1 MLMATM
7 LAGATLFDGAILV
20 IDATVPCP
28 QPQTREHLKALEIM
42 GVKSVVV
49 VQNKIEV
56 VPKEKVIENYRQIR
70 EFLKDSMYMDA
81 PIIPISA
88 LHRANLDVLIEAI
101 EKAIPTPK
109 RDLTKPLKAL
119 IARSFDVNKPG
130 TPPEELRGGVLGGSI
145 IQGVARVGDEIE
157 IRPGIRLEKGGG
169 RVEYEPLYTQIISLK
184 VGDVDVEEA
193 KPGGLVGFGTLLD
206 PSLTK
211 SDSLAGSVVGRPGT
225 LPPTLSDLNLEVVLF
240 ERAVGTVDMVKV
252 ENIKANEVLMINV
265 GTATT
270 LGTVTKASKDV
281 VSLKLRRPVCAEP
294 GTRVAISRQ
303 ISGRFR
309 LIGYGII
316 R

>member
-1 MLMATM
+1 MATM